1 MAWTIGIVAAPQ
13 YFSLPIRLFM
23 IPLMVFFVCK
33 ALMGPLLY
41 MRRVRCSLPD
51 VLGSALAGMALSHGI
66 AQGVFA
72 GLWHKSAVFEITEK
86 GASDAAPAGV
96 SSSAAADAPRDA
108 AAHPAPAKDGRANA
122 GPPWAGVRE
131 EALLLIGLLS
141 CVGAMYLTRLP
152 NHLESAMWMTIL
164 VLQAVP
170 YLAAITCAG
179 LSALPEFR
187 TLARLLGSPRT
198 AVATAPRL
206 ALGQRTFA
214 KL

>member
-1 MAWTIGIVAAPQ
+1 
-13 YFSLPIRLFM
+13 
-23 IPLMVFFVCK
+23 
-33 ALMGPLLY
+33 
-41 MRRVRCSLPD
+41 
-51 VLGSALAGMALSHGI
+51 MALRSP
-66 AQGVFA
+66 AWPCLTESPKGVFA
-72 GLWHKSAVFEITEK
+72 GLWHKTAVFEITEK
-86 GASDAAPAGV
+86 GATEAAPAAATVSGV
-96 SSSAAADAPRDA
+96 DQ
-108 AAHPAPAKDGRANA
+108 APAVAKPATPVRPAS

-141 CVGAMYLTRLP
+141 CVGAMAWTRLP

-187 TLARLLGSPRT
+187 TRT
-198 AVATAPRL
+198 ARNSARQASPTAG
-206 ALGQRTFA
+206 ASLGLGLSPLA